1 MRYKTA
7 KRACVRACCVLSR
20 PPNPDTTQGSCK
32 CLCSRWVDKAHLV
45 FFHIV
50 TFWVH
55 SFHQK
60 KGIRLG
66 NGLHLTALY
75 VSPEDEN
82 TGAPFQRKVF
92 FSSPVIVCIVRTY
105 NKCSVRCSQP
115 THFVM
120 ILKSSQQM
128 NVRRYKQGQTILT
141 VQ

>member
-1 MRYKTA
+1 MSLA
-7 KRACVRACCVLSR
+7 A
-20 PPNPDTTQGSCK
+20 GSI
-32 CLCSRWVDKAHLV
+32 KAHLV

-50 TFWVH
+50 TFCVR
-55 SFHQK
+55 SFHRK

-82 TGAPFQRKVF
+82 TGVPFQRKVF
-92 FSSPVIVCIVRTY
+92 FFSSPVIFCIVRTY

-128 NVRRYKQGQTILT
+128 NVSRYKQGQTILT
-141 VQ
+141 VR